1 MLPAA
6 VATFLDKVLHERAVE
21 ADEWRL
27 VELALKGFRFRV
39 PLPPPSPIP
48 TVEEADDDWTGRLGG
63 RGGGR
68 PSADP
73 AREINVVYRLGMD

>member
-21 ADEWRL
+21 AEEWRL
-27 VELALKGFRFRV
+27 VELALKGFRFKV
-39 PLPPPSPIP
+39 PPPPPSLIP
-48 TVEEADDDWTGRLGG
+48 TDDEADDDWTGRLGG

-68 PSADP
+68 ASPDP
-73 AREINVVYRLGMD
+73 ATTEITVVT